1 MCFNVGV
8 IIGPLLSGFLADP
21 IHSLPS
27 LFGPGSVFGGR
38 DGVAWMK
45 AFPYALPNVLFSAI
59 LTTAA
64 LGIIM
69 GLDETHPQLRDRV
82 DRGRQ
87 LGKLLVSRVLRRS
100 VGHGYQPISNSD
112 GHEQPLESVAEDGMP
127 PPKPKARKIER
138 APLRAVLTRKVC
150 LTMAQRFLQAL
161 HVSAFNS
168 MFFTLLPAPPQSD
181 RHDWSLPFRFS
192 GGLGLSS
199 KDIGFANTTI
209 GMIGLP
215 LQLILYPRLVTKIGV
230 RNSYKYFLPLSI
242 LAYFWLPYLV
252 LLPGDDAAVVWTCL
266 SIVLTMHVMSRTFVN
281 PATVMMVNDLAPRPE
296 LLGTVH
302 GVASSVSSAARV
314 IGPTVGGL
322 LLGWGLS
329 HNFVGLPLWLL
340 SLLAIVNW
348 VIILWIDDDKASR

>member
-38 DGVAWMK
+38 DGVGWM
-45 AFPYALPNVLFSAI
+45 ATFPYALPNVFFAI
-59 LTTAA
+59 VLGIAA
-64 LGIIM
+64 LAIIL
-69 GLDETHPQLRDRV
+69 GLDETHPQLRHQP

-87 LGKLLVSRVLRRS
+87 LGKILSSKLLRRGS
-100 VGHGYQPISNSD
+100 AGFAYQPLRGSDTATQSVVAAEEEGSVPSNPKD
-112 GHEQPLESVAEDGMP
+112 MPKRPPLSE
-127 PPKPKARKIER
+127 
-138 APLRAVLTRKVC
+138 LLTRNVC

-168 MFFTLLPAPPQSD
+168 MFFTLLPAPQSD
-181 RHDWSLPFRFS
+181 GKDWSLPFRFA

-215 LQLILYPRLVTKIGV
+215 LQLILYPRLITKVGV
-230 RNSYKYFLPLSI
+230 RNSYRAFLPLSI
-242 LAYFWLPYLV
+242 LAYFFLPYLV
-252 LLPGDDAAVVWTCL
+252 LLPREPALIWTCL
-266 SIVLTMHVMSRTFVN
+266 SVVLTMHVMSRTFVN
-281 PATVMMVNDLAPRPE
+281 PATVMMVNDAAPRPE

-314 IGPTVGGL
+314 MGPTIGGL

-340 SLLAIVNW
+340 SALAIVNW
-348 VIILWIDDDKASR
+348 VILLWVDDDKMSS

>member
-21 IHSLPS
+21 IHSLPG
-27 LFGPGSVFGGR
+27 LFGPGSAFGGR
-38 DGVAWMK
+38 HGVSWM
-45 AFPYALPNVLFSAI
+45 ATFPYALPNVFFAAVLGV
-59 LTTAA
+59 AA
-64 LGIIM
+64 LGIVF
-69 GLDETHPQLRDRV
+69 GLDETHPQLRHRP

-87 LGKLLVSRVLRRS
+87 LGRLFMSKLLGRS
-100 VGHGYQPISNSD
+100 QASFAYDPVQNSD
-112 GHEQPLESVAEDGMP
+112 AAFRAAEATTEDGVVP
-127 PPKPKARKIER
+127 SDPKDTPRGTPFR
-138 APLRAVLTRKVC
+138 AILTRNVS

-168 MFFTLLPAPPQSD
+168 MFFTLLPAPKSD
-181 RHDWSLPFRFS
+181 GEGWDLPFRFS

-199 KDIGFANTTI
+199 KDVGFANTTI
-209 GMIGLP
+209 GMVGIP
-215 LQLILYPRLVTKIGV
+215 LQLLVYPRLVTKVGV
-230 RNSYKYFLPLSI
+230 RNSYRAFLPLSI
-242 LAYFWLPYLV
+242 LAYFFLPYLV
-252 LLPGDDAAVVWTCL
+252 LLPDNATVVWICL
-266 SIVLTMHVMSRTFVN
+266 TTVLTMHVTSRTFVN
-281 PATVMMVNDLAPRPE
+281 PATVMMVNDSAPSPE

-340 SLLAIVNW
+340 SVLAMVNW
-348 VIILWIDDDKASR
+348 LILLWIDDDKMIR

>member
-27 LFGPGSVFGGR
+27 LFGPGSLFGGLK
-38 DGVAWMK
+38 GVAWMST
-45 AFPYALPNVLFSAI
+45 FPYALPNVVFAVVLGA
-59 LTTAA
+59 AA
-64 LGIIM
+64 LGIVL
-69 GLDETHPQLRDRV
+69 GLDETHPQLQHQP

-87 LGKLLVSRVLRRS
+87 LGRLFISKVLRYKGAS
-100 VGHGYQPISNSD
+100 HAYHPIDTPHVVASEVTMEESTIPSD
-112 GHEQPLESVAEDGMP
+112 RKA
-127 PPKPKARKIER
+127 KPRR
-138 APLRAVLTRKVC
+138 VPLRAILTRNVC

-168 MFFTLLPAPPQSD
+168 MFFTLLPAPQSD
-181 RHDWSLPFRFS
+181 GKGWSLPFRFS

-209 GMIGLP
+209 GMIGIP
-215 LQLILYPRLVTKIGV
+215 LQLILYPRLVTKMGV
-230 RNSYKYFLPLSI
+230 RNSYKAFLPLSI
-242 LAYFWLPYLV
+242 LAYFFLPYLV
-252 LLPGDDAAVVWTCL
+252 LLPDNAAIVWTCL
-266 SIVLTMHVMSRTFVN
+266 SVVLTMHVMSRTFVN
-281 PATVMMVNDLAPRPE
+281 PATVMMVNDSAPRPE

-340 SLLAIVNW
+340 SALAMVNW
-348 VIILWIDDDKASR
+348 VILLWIDDDKKFS